1 VIVRHSIELL
11 ALSLMCTVM
20 LRPVKIDKHG
30 QGVGVGVVVVVVV
43 GVGIVILG
51 QAVTTTGVCSRGVA
65 LVVVMVVVGVD
76 VVALVVNGG
85 GGSVVAGGMGLV
97 AGGGVGMVAGDLGMD
112 VVGVVAGDV
121 GLVVTGGDGSMV
133 ARGVGVGVA
142 QPASCISVQSL
153 QLLYIS
159 SIVTD
164 GHLDVCSLDMK
175 EDLEIIIKQE
185 VGAGIL
191 LPSTDN
197 CAENICPTSG
207 SILLCTLFNV
217 CR

>member
-1 VIVRHSIELL
+1 
-11 ALSLMCTVM
+11 M
-20 LRPVKIDKHG
+20 LRPVKIDKHE
-30 QGVGVGVVVVVVV
+30 QGVGVGVGVVVVVVVV

-65 LVVVMVVVGVD
+65 LVVVVV
-76 VVALVVNGG
+76 VVALVVDGG
-85 GGSVVAGGMGLV
+85 DGNVVAGSVVAGGMGTVTGSGVGMVVGGDMVAGGNGSMVAGGMGIV
-97 AGGGVGMVAGDLGMD
+97 AGGGVGMV
-112 VVGVVAGDV
+112 VGSVVAGGGV
-121 GLVVTGGDGSMV
+121 GMVVGG
-133 ARGVGVGVA
+133 GVGVGVA

-153 QLLYIS
+153 QLLYSS

-164 GHLDVCSLDMK
+164 GHLDVCSLDIK

-197 CAENICPTSG
+197 CAENICPTAG
-207 SILLCTLFNV
+207 SILLCRLFNV
-217 CR
+217 SR